1 MRVTESVRY
10 RGKQTQEVRE
20 RDRDRGRQ
28 KDRRDR
34 GREGKRDCENNRE
47 RGNDK

>member
-20 RDRDRGRQ
+20 RDRDRKTGEI
-28 KDRRDR
+28 
-34 GREGKRDCENNRE
+34 EGERVKEIVRITE